1 MLNPLQWIRPVSA
14 SSSAS
19 AKSSAKQKLKSGK
32 KQTATR
38 KQAMRSNPDNGKKTA
53 SPMIWQTYLR
63 SHPRLIWVLAIVL
76 FASLLVYLLPKEQ
89 WLPIERI
96 RLSGSFDNIDTMA
109 LETQLQPYLGQGFF
123 ILDIDAIQ
131 SRISQRP
138 WVRNASVRR
147 IWPNQ
152 IYVSIEEKQAV
163 ARWDKKN
170 LLSARGKIFEASGEQ
185 FSQLP
190 VINGYPS
197 QTVELLHRFK
207 ALNLRLSDLGLS
219 IDAMREDSKGALTLE
234 FKDGLKLS
242 LGSQDSDRK
251 VDYFVAVYRQQ
262 IEPRLNKIQHID
274 FRYSNGFA
282 IAWKQDELK
291 KSAET
296 EKKGNKN
303 V

>member
-1 MLNPLQWIRPVSA
+1 MLNPLKWIRPVKD
-14 SSSAS
+14 SSSVL
-19 AKSSAKQKLKSGK
+19 AKGSGKQKLKSGK
-32 KQTATR
+32 KQAASR
-38 KQAMRSNPDNGKKTA
+38 KQAMRSKSENGKKSS

-63 SHPRLIWVLAIVL
+63 SHPRSIWVLVIVL
-76 FASLLVYLLPKEQ
+76 LASFLVYLLPKEQ
-89 WLPIERI
+89 WLPIEKI
-96 RLSGSFDNIDTMA
+96 RLSGSFQNIDTKT
-109 LETQLQPYLGQGFF
+109 LESQLQPYLGQGFF

-131 SRISQRP
+131 TRISQRP
-138 WVRNASVRR
+138 WVENASVRR

-163 ARWDKKN
+163 ARWDEKQ
-170 LLSARGKIFEASGEQ
+170 LLSAQGKIFPASGEQ
-185 FSQLP
+185 FSHLP
-190 VINGYPS
+190 VINGYPN
-197 QTVELLHRFK
+197 QTIELLHQFK
-207 ALNLRLSDLGLS
+207 DLSLRLSDLGLS

-242 LGSQDSDRK
+242 LGSLDSNKK
-251 VDYFVAVYRQQ
+251 VDHFVAVYKTQ